1 MSIVIFGDLFSFP
14 DGGAATNRVH
24 YYARG
29 FKENGLDVTVIC
41 FLTRYVGNENGI
53 IDGIRFYYPFQEKTR
68 SRYFF
73 IRFWKKIKK
82 NFATYNLLKTLNR
95 DDKVIAINSWTNLL
109 STHLFAWLL
118 CKLFR
123 AKLITEGSEHPLR
136 FYQGGRIR
144 RLQGAIKLYIESRF
158 CDGILC
164 ISRYLVEFYKKEGV
178 KPNKLLLVPS
188 TVDPSVFSATLR
200 KPIPDKYIGYFGS
213 LSFQRDNV
221 DMLIHA
227 FADFNVHYPD
237 VRLVLGGFCTQ
248 DMKEQMLGLI
258 DKLNIQS
265 KVRMLDFLSRK
276 EILEYITNAE
286 VLVMTRSKDLESAA
300 SYPSKLTEFLATGA
314 PVISV
319 DVGEVS
325 DFLTDNENAFLVEP
339 GNTRELVNK
348 LDFVYKNFEFARRV
362 GQKGKELTEGIFNYN
377 FQAKRI
383 IDFISSLRANVP
395 DRLS

>member
-14 DGGAATNRVH
+14 EGGAATNRVH

-29 FKENGLDVTVIC
+29 FKENGINVTIIC
-41 FLTRYVGNENGI
+41 FLSRFSDNENGI
-53 IDGIRFYYPFQEKTR
+53 IDGIRYYYPFAEKIR
-68 SRYFF
+68 SKYLF
-73 IRFWKKIKK
+73 IRFWKKLKK
-82 NFATYNLLKTLNR
+82 YLTTYTLFRSLNR
-95 DDKVIAINSWTNLL
+95 EDKLIAINSWTNLL

-118 CKLFR
+118 SRLFG

-136 FYQGGRIR
+136 FYQGGKIR
-144 RLQGAIKLYIESRF
+144 QWQGAMKLYIESRF

-178 KPNKLLLVPS
+178 SPQKLLLVPS
-188 TVDPSVFSATLR
+188 TVDPSVFAGAFR
-200 KPIPDKYIGYFGS
+200 KPIPEKYIGYFGS
-213 LSFQRDNV
+213 LSFKRDNV

-248 DMKEQMLGLI
+248 DIKDQMLTLI
-258 DKLNIQS
+258 DNLNIQS

-319 DVGEVS
+319 NVGEVS

-339 GNTRELVNK
+339 GNTEELVDK
-348 LDFVYKNFEFARRV
+348 LDFVYKNYEFARRV
-362 GQKGKELTEGIFNYN
+362 GQKGKELTQGIFNYS

-383 IDFISSLRANVP
+383 IAFIDSLP
-395 DRLS
+395 

>member
-29 FKENGLDVTVIC
+29 FKENGINVSVIC
-41 FLTRYVGNENGI
+41 FLSRYSDNEDGI
-53 IDGIRFYYPFQEKTR
+53 IDGIRYYYPFQEKTR

-73 IRFWKKIKK
+73 IRFRKKLKKYFTTWK
-82 NFATYNLLKTLNR
+82 LCRSLNR
-95 DDKVIAINSWTNLL
+95 EDKIIAINSWTNLL
-109 STHLFAWLL
+109 SVHLFAWLL
-118 CKLFR
+118 CKLVE
-123 AKLITEGSEHPLR
+123 AKLVTEGSEHPLR
-136 FYQGGRIR
+136 FYQGSWIR
-144 RLQGAIKLYIESRF
+144 RWQGGVKLYIESRL

-178 KPNKLLLVPS
+178 NPKKLLLVPS
-188 TVDPSVFSATLR
+188 TVDPSVFSGAFR
-200 KPIPDKYIGYFGS
+200 KPIPEKYIGYFGS
-213 LSFQRDNV
+213 LSFKRDNV

-227 FADFNVHYPD
+227 FADFNVNYPD

-248 DMKEQMLGLI
+248 DMKDQMLALI
-258 DKLNIQS
+258 NKLNIQS

-319 DVGEVS
+319 NVGEVS
-325 DFLTDNENAFLVEP
+325 DFLKDNENAFLVEP
-339 GNTRELVNK
+339 GDTKELVNK
-348 LDFVYKNFEFARRV
+348 LDFVYKNYEFARQV
-362 GQKGKELTEGIFNYN
+362 GKKGKELTEGIFNYN
-377 FQAKRI
+377 FQAKRVI
-383 IDFISSLRANVP
+383 GFIDSLR
-395 DRLS
+395 